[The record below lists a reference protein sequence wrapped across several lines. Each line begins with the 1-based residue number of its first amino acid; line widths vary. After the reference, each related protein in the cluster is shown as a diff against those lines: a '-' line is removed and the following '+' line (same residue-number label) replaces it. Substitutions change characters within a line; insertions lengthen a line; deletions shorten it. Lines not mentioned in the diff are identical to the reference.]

1 MALPFKKKIK
11 HLFHRCRGKSTLKH
25 EHISRSNKKTY
36 SGLRIGNPV
45 FSKII
50 IVTFL

>member
-1 MALPFKKKIK
+1 MALPFKKKK
-11 HLFHRCRGKSTLKH
+11 HQFHRLRGKSTLKH
-25 EHISRSNKKTY
+25 EHINRSNRKTY
-36 SGLRIGNPV
+36 AGLRIRNPV